1 MTRFVENLGTE
12 IPVSTQL
19 QDHLL
24 DPFHSP
30 QKRGERFENW
40 LQYIHK
46 NAPFIVKKNPE
57 ALERL
62 SAVCKHGVSPEEAFY
77 FHYLCPH
84 VSSVGFPQ
92 ASISK
97 IDRKNMYVPRREF
110 RNEWWTLSGKFNDG
124 FMAMHV
130 WRHTDIPAILWD
142 PIRDPKDYSY
152 IKFSLTLWIDQECI
166 SYQSPIYCEGWH
178 ILELMDTPFGISYGK
193 NAWIPENSKTIFPV
207 NMNWDF
213 DNHNMILH
221 LDNVKPV
228 YMMTSN
234 GCVLCKDGIGLKN
247 YTFPKIQAEGEFDG
261 RPISF
266 EGSFQH
272 SWEAGV
278 LPQGFS
284 SSIILRS
291 FINIEKS
298 LFSQAEANIS
308 DWLFLNFH
316 LDNDI
321 QITCFCMQLKKTLFE
336 TFHPTVFTIVKP
348 NGTIQSPDCTKIYLR
363 IQLLSDNGHVQN
375 IHMYELADQSPGFH
389 MTFSVLPELVPEHD
403 APVIGYTHVAGWCNG
418 VWKNEQVV
426 TGFGFVQ
433 SSKNDN
439 SLTEKLSSSK
449 IQDFVQWAQTTD
461 YFATTP
467 STSEVTNS
475 WLLWFLPVIIIAFL
489 ICTILY
495 VIWVRRR
502 HTNKPWANTNQKHWF
517 FK

>member
-1 MTRFVENLGTE
+1 MTRFVENLGVE
-12 IPVSTQL
+12 IPVSTL
-19 QDHLL
+19 FQDHLL
-24 DPFHSP
+24 DAFHSP
-30 QKRGERFENW
+30 QKRGERFQDW

-46 NAPFIVKKNPE
+46 NAPYIVKKSPE
-57 ALERL
+57 ALEKL
-62 SAVCKHGVSPEEAFY
+62 NNICKDGVSPEEAFY
-77 FHYLCPH
+77 FHYLCPNL
-84 VSSVGFPQ
+84 SSVGFPQ

-110 RNEWWTLSGKFNDG
+110 RNEWWTLSGKFDAG
-124 FMAMHV
+124 FFAMHI
-130 WRHTDIPAILWD
+130 WRHTDIPLVLWD
-142 PIRDPKDYSY
+142 PARDPKDYSY
-152 IKFSLTLWIDQECI
+152 IKISITLWMNEECI

-178 ILELMDTPFGISYGK
+178 ILELTNTPFGITYGK
-193 NAWIPENSKTIFPV
+193 NAWIPENNKTIFPAQI
-207 NMNWDF
+207 NWDF
-213 DNHNMILH
+213 ENHSISLH

-247 YTFPKIQAEGEFDG
+247 YTFPKIQGQGEFNG
-261 RPISF
+261 SPISF

-298 LFSQAEANIS
+298 LFSEPESNIS
-308 DWLFLNFH
+308 DWLFLSFH

-321 QITCFCMQLKKTLFE
+321 QITCFCMQAKHNLFE
-336 TFHPTVFTIVKP
+336 TFHPTVLTIVKP
-348 NGTIQSPDCTKIYLR
+348 NGTIQSPDCQKIYVR

-375 IHMYELADQSPGFH
+375 IHIYEDDGFSL
-389 MTFSVLPELVPEHD
+389 TCATLPVNPHEID

-418 VWKNEQVV
+418 VWKNDQVI
-426 TGFGFVQ
+426 TGFGFIQ
-433 SSKNDN
+433 SCNNNTNIAD
-439 SLTEKLSSSK
+439 KLSAEK
-449 IQDFVQWAQTTD
+449 IQDFVQWAEKTD
-461 YFATTP
+461 YFSTIPTT
-467 STSEVTNS
+467 SDVTNS
-475 WLLWFLPVIIIAFL
+475 WLLWFLPIIIIAFL

-495 VIWVRRR
+495 VMWIRRR
-502 HTNKPWANTNQKHWF
+502 HMNQPWANTNQKHWF